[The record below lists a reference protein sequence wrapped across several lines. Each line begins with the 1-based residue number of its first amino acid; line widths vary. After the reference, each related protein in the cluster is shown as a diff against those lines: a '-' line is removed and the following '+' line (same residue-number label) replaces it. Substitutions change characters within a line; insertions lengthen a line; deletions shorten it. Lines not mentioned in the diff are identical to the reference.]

1 MGESDMLEKLKGY
14 ADTAKTV
21 WAWLQDF
28 ASLKGGLYVDAFAIV
43 FLVRLLA
50 PLRGFPPLNYSEA
63 GMWAATIAGFSYSN
77 KGPKNS

>member
-1 MGESDMLEKLKGY
+1 MLDKLKGY

-28 ASLKGGLYVDAFAIV
+28 ASLKGGLYIDAFAVV

-50 PLRGFPPLNYSEA
+50 PLRGLPALNNSEA
-63 GMWAATIAGFSYSN
+63 GMWAATIAAFAYSGR
-77 KGPKNS
+77 GPRQS